1 MFLKF
6 LQAVELFLLM
16 YVIGVGVRFGWDAA
30 PRIKANWGK
39 FLRDFFHRRR

>member
-30 PRIKANWGK
+30 PRIKANWADL
-39 FLRDFFHRRR
+39 LRDLFHRRR